1 MNPAYEALI
10 NNGWTKYSGYPYSE
24 YWPSFEKAI
33 SSQQYHILLPRAID
47 NKPVWIYDFYDYSN
61 ISMPNDDY
69 NTLNFSSIEEV
80 LKFLDINNQN
90 RELELTNPT

>member
-61 ISMPNDDY
+61 VSMPTDDY

-80 LKFLDINNQN
+80 LKFLDIKNEN
-90 RELELTNPT
+90 RELELTKSS

>member
-61 ISMPNDDY
+61 VSMPNDDY
-69 NTLNFSSIEEV
+69 NTLNFNSIEEV